1 MLKFKDFQN
10 KIELDEALKS
20 VNVIKELPVTVKA
33 ICDKYGI
40 KFEPLN
46 INQTTLDV
54 LGYSENY
61 TDEFSDGK
69 QDKIYNISNAMI
81 ESIKIIVHLIDDEVQ
96 NPLNYDWK
104 DVIDKIYR
112 YINKTKKKLYEL
124 YVNDKIYNYE
134 TIKRYLNNNV
144 KYSFICHTI
153 VDGSLPITFTINN
166 NKLDKAILE
175 RIK

>member
-1 MLKFKDFQN
+1 
-10 KIELDEALKS
+10 
-20 VNVIKELPVTVKA
+20 
-33 ICDKYGI
+33 
-40 KFEPLN
+40 
-46 INQTTLDV
+46 
-54 LGYSENY
+54 
-61 TDEFSDGK
+61 
-69 QDKIYNISNAMI
+69 MI

-144 KYSFICHTI
+144 KYSFVCHTI